1 MHQTELNLEPQEPM
15 KSEVTTTSE
24 TLLTIEELEAIPTY
38 QKGVIV
44 TYIQEICLKHKAE
57 GRDRDSR
64 AIAYEWV
71 VK

>member
-1 MHQTELNLEPQEPM
+1 MIETPNPEPNDQD
-15 KSEVTTTSE
+15 TTTE
-24 TLLTIEELEAIPTY
+24 TLLTVEQLEALPTY

-44 TYIQEICLKHKAE
+44 TAVQEMCLKHKAE